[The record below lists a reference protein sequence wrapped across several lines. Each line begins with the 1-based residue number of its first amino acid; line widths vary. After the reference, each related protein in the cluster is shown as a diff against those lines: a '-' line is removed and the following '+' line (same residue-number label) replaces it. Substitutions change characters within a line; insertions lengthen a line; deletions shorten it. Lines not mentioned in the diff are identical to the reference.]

1 MRMQL
6 LEETASKVTNFTG
19 FLQEVF
25 QPSTDAVTL
34 EHAARSL
41 GQLVRMGGPLTTD
54 TVETEVSTRSNGAKL
69 MWLPRRRPQESLL
82 AQGQQAQELAPTSPM
97 MYWGCSQSLDSAKAE
112 HLGFQSPCK

>member
-1 MRMQL
+1 MQL

-54 TVETEVSTRSNGAKL
+54 TVETEVRTPVHLQHQDMR
-69 MWLPRRRPQESLL
+69 QLL
-82 AQGQQAQELAPTSPM
+82 QRAAWAAGFFLLSSSDLRKQHEGSAGLRVRLHSWQA
-97 MYWGCSQSLDSAKAE
+97 YI
-112 HLGFQSPCK
+112 

>member
-1 MRMQL
+1 MQL

-54 TVETEVSTRSNGAKL
+54 TVETEASTLDTSSALKGATCFMKG
-69 MWLPRRRPQESLL
+69 
-82 AQGQQAQELAPTSPM
+82 A
-97 MYWGCSQSLDSAKAE
+97 
-112 HLGFQSPCK
+112 